1 METLHQEEEMI
12 TIKIDV
18 TKIQKDLLFIGK
30 AKPDG
35 SQPKYL
41 DCILFENRDGVGK
54 YGDTHFIVQGV
65 SKAAREAGQKGP
77 IIGNATIEI
86 QEQPPRRT
94 TNKIPR
100 AQPQI
105 EEPGTEDDAIPF

>member
-1 METLHQEEEMI
+1 MI
-12 TIKIDV
+12 TLKIDV

-30 AKPDG
+30 AKADG

-41 DCILFENRDGVGK
+41 DCILFENKNGTGQ

-100 AQPQI
+100 TQPQ
-105 EEPGTEDDAIPF
+105 EDDPFAAEGGDIPW

>member
-1 METLHQEEEMI
+1 MI
-12 TIKIDV
+12 TLKIDV

-30 AKPDG
+30 AKADG
-35 SQPKYL
+35 TQTKYL
-41 DCILFENRDGVGK
+41 DCILFENKNGVGK

-105 EEPGTEDDAIPF
+105 EEPGSETDEVPF